1 MKKTTISSLIGLLLS
16 TPAFAATTMIN
27 ADDVVVTASRVAQ
40 SKESVIADVTVITR
54 EEIERA
60 GQSTFAELLQTQPGV
75 EISSNGGM
83 GSNAS
88 IYLRGSNTNQVVVL
102 VDGVRIGSVTS
113 GTTNFGNISLSQ
125 IDRIEILRGP
135 ASALYGQDAVGGVI
149 QIFTK
154 KGNGNNQVNASVGY
168 GAYNTKNAQLGVT
181 GTLDSLNYSFNASS
195 IDSDG
200 ISALKL
206 RSDPRN
212 DKDGY
217 RNLSVSTTVSYMI
230 ADGHELGIRLFNSD
244 GRVKYDSESSA
255 SAFSNYADLTQTSIG
270 LFSKNQMND
279 VWNSTLKVS
288 ESVDENNNQSSATS
302 KSNIKS
308 QQKQY
313 SWQNDFNL
321 PLGKLTLMYDRLEQ
335 KLFRTMYEQ
344 TTRNTDGFFVGY
356 FADIQNHS
364 VQANLREDHSSQFG
378 DRLTG
383 NLGYGYRINDN
394 FRFTTNIGTAFKAP
408 TFMDLYYVDI
418 WGAYN
423 NPALKAEESKNVEAS
438 LKYKTNKESAT
449 ITVYQN
455 KINNFIALDQNW
467 LPANY
472 DATLRG
478 VTLSGSKDFESF
490 FVKGS
495 ADIQSPEN
503 DDQNKLLPRRAKRH
517 GALNVSKKILDWN
530 FSAELIGSSE
540 RYNDTANESRMSGYA
555 VMNITADYKITS
567 EWALQA
573 RLNNLLDKNYAIA
586 LSTNDGVTPYNT
598 PGANLFVSLRYS
610 PSF

>member
-1 MKKTTISSLIGLLLS
+1 
-16 TPAFAATTMIN
+16 MIN
-27 ADDVVVTASRVAQ
+27 ADDVVVTAGRIAQ
-40 SKESVIADVTVITR
+40 LKESVIADVTVITR
-54 EEIERA
+54 EEIARA

-88 IYLRGSNTNQVVVL
+88 IYLRGSNTNQVLVL

-154 KGNGNNQVNASVGY
+154 KGSGNNQVNASVGY

-181 GTLDSLNYSFNASS
+181 GTLNSLNYSFNVSS

-206 RSDPRN
+206 RNDPRN

-217 RNLSVSTTVSYMI
+217 RNLSVSTTASYMLVE
-230 ADGHELGIRLFNSD
+230 GHELGIQLFNSD
-244 GRVKYDSESSA
+244 GRVKYDSESST

-270 LFSKNQMND
+270 LFSKNQIND

-288 ESVDENNNQSSATS
+288 EGVDENNNQSSATS
-302 KSNIKS
+302 RNNIKS
-308 QQKQY
+308 KQKQY

-321 PLGKLTLMYDRLEQ
+321 PLGKLTLMFDRLEQ
-335 KLFRTMYEQ
+335 KLYRTMYEQ

-364 VQANLREDHSSQFG
+364 LQANLREDHSSQFG

-394 FRFTTNIGTAFKAP
+394 LRFTTNIGTAFKAP

-555 VMNITADYKITS
+555 IMNITADYKITS

>member
-88 IYLRGSNTNQVVVL
+88 IYLRGSNTNQVLVL

-154 KGNGNNQVNASVGY
+154 KGSGNNQVNASVGY

-181 GTLDSLNYSFNASS
+181 GTLNSLNYSFNVSS

-206 RSDPRN
+206 RNDPRN

-217 RNLSVSTTVSYMI
+217 RNLSVSTTASYMLVE
-230 ADGHELGIRLFNSD
+230 GHELGIQLFNSD
-244 GRVKYDSESSA
+244 GRVKYDSESST

-270 LFSKNQMND
+270 LFSKNQIND

-288 ESVDENNNQSSATS
+288 EGVDENNNQSSATS
-302 KSNIKS
+302 RNNIKS
-308 QQKQY
+308 KQKQY

-321 PLGKLTLMYDRLEQ
+321 PLGKLTLMFDRLEQ
-335 KLFRTMYEQ
+335 KLYRTMYEQ

-364 VQANLREDHSSQFG
+364 LQANLREDHSSQFG

-394 FRFTTNIGTAFKAP
+394 LRFTTNIGTAFKAP

-555 VMNITADYKITS
+555 IMNITADYKITS

>member
-1 MKKTTISSLIGLLLS
+1 
-16 TPAFAATTMIN
+16 
-27 ADDVVVTASRVAQ
+27 
-40 SKESVIADVTVITR
+40 
-54 EEIERA
+54 
-60 GQSTFAELLQTQPGV
+60 
-75 EISSNGGM
+75 
-83 GSNAS
+83 
-88 IYLRGSNTNQVVVL
+88 
-102 VDGVRIGSVTS
+102 
-113 GTTNFGNISLSQ
+113 
-125 IDRIEILRGP
+125 
-135 ASALYGQDAVGGVI
+135 
-149 QIFTK
+149 
-154 KGNGNNQVNASVGY
+154 
-168 GAYNTKNAQLGVT
+168 
-181 GTLDSLNYSFNASS
+181 
-195 IDSDG
+195 
-200 ISALKL
+200 
-206 RSDPRN
+206 
-212 DKDGY
+212 
-217 RNLSVSTTVSYMI
+217 
-230 ADGHELGIRLFNSD
+230 
-244 GRVKYDSESSA
+244 
-255 SAFSNYADLTQTSIG
+255 
-270 LFSKNQMND
+270 
-279 VWNSTLKVS
+279 
-288 ESVDENNNQSSATS
+288 VDENNNQSSATS

>member
-40 SKESVIADVTVITR
+40 PKESVIADVTVITR
-54 EEIERA
+54 EEIARA

-88 IYLRGSNTNQVVVL
+88 IYLRGSNTNQVLVL

-154 KGNGNNQVNASVGY
+154 KGSGNNQVNASVGY

-181 GTLDSLNYSFNASS
+181 GTLNSLNYSFNVSS

-206 RSDPRN
+206 RNDPRN

-217 RNLSVSTTVSYMI
+217 RNLSVSTTASYML
-230 ADGHELGIRLFNSD
+230 AEGHELGIQLFNSD
-244 GRVKYDSESSA
+244 GRVKYDSESST

-270 LFSKNQMND
+270 LFSKNQIND

-288 ESVDENNNQSSATS
+288 EGVDENNNQSSATS
-302 KSNIKS
+302 RNNIKS
-308 QQKQY
+308 KQKQY

-321 PLGKLTLMYDRLEQ
+321 PLGKLTLMFDRLEQ
-335 KLFRTMYEQ
+335 KLYRTMYEQ

-364 VQANLREDHSSQFG
+364 LQANLREDHSSQFG

-394 FRFTTNIGTAFKAP
+394 LRFTTNIGTAFKAP

-555 VMNITADYKITS
+555 IMNITADYKITS

>member
-40 SKESVIADVTVITR
+40 PKESVIADVTVITR
-54 EEIERA
+54 EEIARA

-88 IYLRGSNTNQVVVL
+88 IYLRGSNTNQVLVL

-154 KGNGNNQVNASVGY
+154 KGSGNNQVNASVGY

-181 GTLDSLNYSFNASS
+181 GTLDSLNYSFNVSS

-206 RSDPRN
+206 RNDPRN

-217 RNLSVSTTVSYMI
+217 RNLSVSTTASYML
-230 ADGHELGIRLFNSD
+230 AEGHELGIQLFNSD
-244 GRVKYDSESSA
+244 GRVKYDSESST

-270 LFSKNQMND
+270 LFSKNQIND

-288 ESVDENNNQSSATS
+288 EGVDENNNQSSATS
-302 KSNIKS
+302 RNNIKS
-308 QQKQY
+308 KQKQY

-321 PLGKLTLMYDRLEQ
+321 PLGKLTLMFDRLEQ
-335 KLFRTMYEQ
+335 KLYRTMYEQ

-364 VQANLREDHSSQFG
+364 LQANLREDHSSQFG

-394 FRFTTNIGTAFKAP
+394 LRFTTNIGTAFKAP

-555 VMNITADYKITS
+555 IMNITADYKITS